1 MQRHHA
7 ACLPDVAR
15 TLRSQLTRYACY
27 GVLIAL
33 AVIVVATLAT
43 VLLAGGA
50 LTAANLLDAH
60 RDNVG
65 LLVLDL
71 LLPLVFALWGQ
82 YVGVLLSDRAIAFA
96 LDDTRRL

>member
-1 MQRHHA
+1 
-7 ACLPDVAR
+7 LPDVAR

-50 LTAANLLDAH
+50 LTA
-60 RDNVG
+60 
-65 LLVLDL
+65 
-71 LLPLVFALWGQ
+71 
-82 YVGVLLSDRAIAFA
+82 
-96 LDDTRRL
+96 